1 MATMCLFNVVFIDL
15 DLHYEWKL
23 GQEHPFVLIGHNFGG
38 IVIKSLVFEIHK
50 IFQQQRCNNLEK
62 SYVEKTNVFLRNML
76 GVAFYVVPHI
86 GSQPLIEYICRQCE
100 ISLDSKQLVKVLE
113 NIDPSISKATNLSND
128 FIKTLASCT
137 NIYGVYVFVKTKPI
151 DDNVVSDEHCQL
163 CNGWLA
169 FKDYCIK
176 T

>member
-1 MATMCLFNVVFIDL
+1 MILI
-15 DLHYEWKL
+15 YSSEWKL
-23 GQEHPFVLIGHNFGG
+23 GQEHPFVLVGHSFGG

-50 IFQQQRCNNLEK
+50 ISQQQHCNNLEK
-62 SYVEKTNVFLRNML
+62 SYVVKANVFLKNML
-76 GVAFYVVPHI
+76 GVAFYAVPHI

-100 ISLDSKQLVKVLE
+100 ISLDSKQLAKVLE
-113 NIDPSISKATNLSND
+113 NINPSISKAANLSND

-137 NIYGVYVFVKTKPI
+137 NIYGVYVFVETKPI

>member
-1 MATMCLFNVVFIDL
+1 
-15 DLHYEWKL
+15 L
-23 GQEHPFVLIGHNFGG
+23 GQEHPFVLVGHSFGG

-50 IFQQQRCNNLEK
+50 ITQQRHCNNLEK
-62 SYVEKTNVFLRNML
+62 SYAKKANVFLKNML
-76 GVAFYVVPHI
+76 GVAFYAVPHF

-100 ISLDSKQLVKVLE
+100 ISLDSKKLAKVLE
-113 NIDPSISKATNLSND
+113 NIAISKAANLSND

-137 NIYGVYVFVKTKPI
+137 NIYGIYVFVETKPI
-151 DDNVVSDEHCQL
+151 DDNVVSDEPCQL

-169 FKDYCIK
+169 FKNYCIK